1 MKREKIEEILSKLS
15 VLERTEDKI
24 LYITEVIKESDLKIK
39 EAEEAG
45 NTTKENTAVYGA
57 EKDQLIN
64 AKGLGKF
71 KFIMELEL
79 DKLYNELSGITVNE
93 NRAGEHNINKLY
105 ITSNMT
111 DIVRIFEAMKDA
123 EIISS
128 KTTNSGKIAGLF
140 FHEPLEKKKFQAAY
154 NAIKRDIKN
163 NNRNSNSN
171 ELANFIKLFITD
183 NFAKKPEVLE
193 ELSDLLR
200 NMQKNII

>member
-24 LYITEVIKESDLKIK
+24 LYITEVIKESELKIK

-45 NTTKENTAVYGA
+45 NTIKENTAVYGT

-64 AKGLGKF
+64 AKGLGKL
-71 KFIMELEL
+71 KVNLELEL

-93 NRAGEHNINKLY
+93 NQAGEQNINKLY

-111 DIVRIFEAMKDA
+111 DIVRIFEAMKEA

-128 KTTNSGKIAGLF
+128 KTTNSAKIAGLF

-154 NAIKRDIKN
+154 NAIKRDLKN
-163 NNRNSNSN
+163 NKRNSNSN
-171 ELANFIKLFITD
+171 ELANFIKLFITV

-193 ELSDLLR
+193 ELSELLR